1 MYTQKDIY
9 TIDFRDVEYY
19 MEIHPIIKHA
29 MDFPDYYGCN
39 LDALWDCLTDMLGMK
54 LHIEILGLDLI
65 ERKFG
70 DTAKKLIDIFKEF
83 KHHDDDRYSD
93 DILIEIV
100 SGDVRIEVK

>member
-1 MYTQKDIY
+1 MTTDTQKY
-9 TIDFRDVEYY
+9 VIDFRDIEYY

-100 SGDVRIEVK
+100 SGDVRIKVE

>member
-39 LDALWDCLTDMLGMK
+39 LDALWDCLTDMAGMK
-54 LHIEILGLDLI
+54 LHIEILGLDVI

-70 DTAKKLIDIFKEF
+70 DTAKKLLDVFKEF
-83 KHHDDDRYSD
+83 KHYNNDKYSD
-93 DILIEIV
+93 DILIEMV
-100 SGDVRIEVK
+100 SGDIRIEIE

>member
-1 MYTQKDIY
+1 MTTDTQKY
-9 TIDFRDVEYY
+9 VIDFRDIEYY

-83 KHHDDDRYSD
+83 KHHDDDIYSD

-100 SGDVRIEVK
+100 SGDVRIKVE